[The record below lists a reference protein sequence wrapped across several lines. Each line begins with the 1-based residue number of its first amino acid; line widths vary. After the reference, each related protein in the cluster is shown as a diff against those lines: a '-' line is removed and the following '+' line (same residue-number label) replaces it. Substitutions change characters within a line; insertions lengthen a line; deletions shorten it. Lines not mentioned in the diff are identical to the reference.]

1 MISMKLIVYCVL
13 AAGAYLL
20 VVSIALQLLENKLHL
35 SKPIPAKLLEKPALG
50 WFIINY
56 VTELLF
62 YVVIPSLAYSL
73 FYVVLPLSG
82 VRAGMAVAL
91 VAFTLGAVPLL
102 MGLSMRVRLPMTFLL
117 FALVSFLVKIGGAL
131 TIIGYLYS
139 L

>member
-35 SKPIPAKLLEKPALG
+35 SKPIPAKLLEKPAVG

-91 VAFTLGAVPLL
+91 VAFTLGGAAFDGSFDARATTHDISAVRA
-102 MGLSMRVRLPMTFLL
+102 GEFSN
-117 FALVSFLVKIGGAL
+117 
-131 TIIGYLYS
+131 
-139 L
+139 

>member
-1 MISMKLIVYCVL
+1 MISIELIVYCVV
-13 AAGAYLL
+13 AAGAWLL
-20 VVSIALQLLENKLHL
+20 AISLVLQFAESKLRVSERIPEQLLEQ
-35 SKPIPAKLLEKPALG
+35 AAVG
-50 WFIINY
+50 WFVVNF

-62 YVVIPSLAYSL
+62 YVVIPTLAYSM

-102 MGLSMRVRLPMTFLL
+102 MGMSMRVKLPMTFML
-117 FALVSFLVKIGGAL
+117 FALVSFLIKLGGTL

>member
-1 MISMKLIVYCVL
+1 MELIVYCVL

-20 VVSIALQLLENKLHL
+20 VVSAAFQLLENKLHL
-35 SKPIPAKLLEKPALG
+35 SKPIPEQLLERPTMG

-62 YVVIPSLAYSL
+62 YVVIPTLAYSL

-91 VAFTLGAVPLL
+91 VAFTLGAVPLV
-102 MGLSMRVRLPMTFLL
+102 MALSMRVRLPMTLLL
-117 FALVSFLVKIGGAL
+117 FALVSYLVKIGGAL

>member
-1 MISMKLIVYCVL
+1 MELIIYCVL

-20 VVSIALQLLENKLHL
+20 VVSIAFQLLENKLRL
-35 SKPIPAKLLEKPALG
+35 SESIPAQLVEKPTLG

-62 YVVIPSLAYSL
+62 YVVIPTLAYSL

-102 MGLSMRVRLPMTFLL
+102 MGLSMRVRLPMIFLL
-117 FALVSFLVKIGGAL
+117 FALVSFLFKIGGAL
-131 TIIGYLYS
+131 IIIGYLYS

>member
-1 MISMKLIVYCVL
+1 M
-13 AAGAYLL
+13 L
-20 VVSIALQLLENKLHL
+20 VVSAAFQLLESKLRL
-35 SKPIPAKLLEKPALG
+35 SERIPAQLLEKPAVG

-62 YVVIPSLAYSL
+62 YVVIPTLAYSL

-117 FALVSFLVKIGGAL
+117 FALVSFLIKIGGTL
-131 TIIGYLYS
+131 TIIGYLYA